1 MDERRTAPERT
12 GDDSAAGGAATADA
26 GRSGLPQPL
35 SGAQRQ
41 RLRGLAHPLRPVAE
55 LGRQGLSESFVGE
68 LERSLASHELI
79 KVRLRADRA
88 ERQQLAVELASRLA
102 CEVVG
107 LIGQVAILYRPA
119 AEPERRRI
127 SPGER

>member
-1 MDERRTAPERT
+1 MDERRVAS
-12 GDDSAAGGAATADA
+12 DAADGGGVAATEGAAEPS
-26 GRSGLPQPL
+26 RSGLARPL

-55 LGRQGLSESFVGE
+55 LGRHGLTAAFVGE
-68 LERSLASHELI
+68 LERGLESHELI

-88 ERQQLAVELASRLA
+88 ERQQLAAELATRLA

-119 AEPERRRI
+119 AEPERRRVL
-127 SPGER
+127 PGER